1 MIGEQRTVNKERQL
15 GNLVTIKLME
25 IPHIRS
31 GFRFDQ
37 LGNVETWKLG
47 NVVTWK
53 LIFGN

>member
-1 MIGEQRTVNKERQL
+1 MNGEQRTVNKERQL